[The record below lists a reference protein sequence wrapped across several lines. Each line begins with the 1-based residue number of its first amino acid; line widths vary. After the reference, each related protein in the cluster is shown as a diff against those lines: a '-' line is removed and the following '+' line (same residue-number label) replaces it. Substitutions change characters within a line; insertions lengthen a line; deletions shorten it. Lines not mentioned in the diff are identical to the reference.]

1 MKFKVRLLA
10 IFLIGLFSI
19 QPTISLSDDSL
30 ETVQL
35 TLVITAADE
44 INLTAVKQVEKG
56 INSFEAISELVAMKA
71 KETDM
76 GTYEELTISPKMITE
91 FVSFAQKTKLI
102 DEPKNIKANYWDEK
116 KQRII
121 LFVKNLFA
129 ILFFLKSSFWRLY
142 FILFNIKFTQ
152 S

>member
-1 MKFKVRLLA
+1 MKFKVRLLV

-56 INSFEAISELVAMKA
+56 INSFKAIGQLVAMEA
-71 KETDM
+71 KETDWGPQIM
-76 GTYEELTISPKMITE
+76 SLGGVEAIGNTYWALYVNGSMSMVGAKDVILLADTFIR
-91 FVSFAQKTKLI
+91 LNL
-102 DEPKNIKANYWDEK
+102 EP
-116 KQRII
+116 
-121 LFVKNLFA
+121 F
-129 ILFFLKSSFWRLY
+129 
-142 FILFNIKFTQ
+142 
-152 S
+152 